1 METFSTLLALCEGSH
16 QSPVVSLRKSQWRG
30 ALMLYLMNKCLS
42 KQSRRRWF
50 ETPSRSLC
58 CYFSRYIQPQ
68 RQMGH
73 NLYIASK
80 FDVSHYS
87 DVLMRAMA
95 HQITCVSIVC
105 STVCSGADKKKSNHR
120 VIGLCEENHWSP
132 VDSPHKGPVTRK
144 MFLFGDII
152 M

>member
-1 METFSTLLALCEGSH
+1 METFSALLALCEGSH
-16 QSPVVSLRKSQWRG
+16 QSPVVSLHKSQWRG
-30 ALMLYLMNKCLS
+30 ALMLYLMNKRLS
-42 KQSRRRWF
+42 KQSRCRWF
-50 ETPSRSLC
+50 ETSRPLC
-58 CYFSRYIQPQ
+58 CYFSRYLQPQ
-68 RQMGH
+68 CQMGH
-73 NLYIASK
+73 NFYIASK

-105 STVCSGADKKKSNHR
+105 STVCSGADQRKTSKHR
-120 VIGLCEENHWSP
+120 VIGLCEGNHWSP
-132 VDSPHKGPVTRK
+132 VDSTHKGPVTRK